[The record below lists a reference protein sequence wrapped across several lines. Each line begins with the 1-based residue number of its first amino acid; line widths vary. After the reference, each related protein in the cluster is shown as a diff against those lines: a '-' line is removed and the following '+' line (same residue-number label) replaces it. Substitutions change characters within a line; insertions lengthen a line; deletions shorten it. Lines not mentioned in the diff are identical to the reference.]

1 MISILEIMLNEEDEE
16 RSFSPVKNLNKKEY
30 TKEEYIEYMKKLQ
43 AEREKERENRP
54 LVKFMKKFIKNANA
68 QDDK

>member
-1 MISILEIMLNEEDEE
+1 
-16 RSFSPVKNLNKKEY
+16 
-30 TKEEYIEYMKKLQ
+30 MKKLQ